1 MGGEYYNN
9 SGKYQYLY
17 NDPKKLVAN
26 LPESGDFDLIL
37 DLLSK
42 YEFLWE
48 DNYESVLESVTVSEV
63 DNPNNS
69 DSIPIR
75 AMEMTEYE
83 LTSSM
88 YEIPLWCIKRDLI
101 KKYDVENF
109 LHSVLK
115 YINGGDEDY
124 DITEACR
131 YFVEDLLDRIFE
143 KYGVQNSN

>member
-1 MGGEYYNN
+1 MGEYYNN
-9 SGKYQYLY
+9 SGKFQGIYDDL
-17 NDPKKLVAN
+17 KKLVSN

-63 DNPNNS
+63 DDPYNNS
-69 DSIPIR
+69 SFPIR
-75 AMEMTEYE
+75 AIEMTEYE

-88 YEIPLWCIKRDLI
+88 HEILLWCTKHDLI
-101 KKYDVENF
+101 KKYDVEIF
-109 LHSVLK
+109 LGRVLK

-131 YFVEDLLDRIFE
+131 DFVEDLLDRIFE
-143 KYGVQNSN
+143 RYGIQNGN

>member
-1 MGGEYYNN
+1 MGEYYNN

-17 NDPKKLVAN
+17 NDPKKLVSN

-48 DNYESVLESVTVSEV
+48 EYYASVLEATEVSEV
-63 DNPNNS
+63 DDPYNNS
-69 DSIPIR
+69 PFPIR

-88 YEIPLWCIKRDLI
+88 HEILLWCHKRNL
-101 KKYDVENF
+101 VEKSEIEKF
-109 LHSVLK
+109 LRRVLV
-115 YINGGDEDY
+115 YIGNADDIF
-124 DITEACR
+124 DITQACR

-143 KYGVQNSN
+143 RYGIQNGD

>member
-1 MGGEYYNN
+1 MGEYYNN

-17 NDPKKLVAN
+17 NDPKRLVAN

-88 YEIPLWCIKRDLI
+88 YGILLWCIKRDLI

-109 LHSVLK
+109 LQSVLK

-143 KYGVQNSN
+143 RYGVSNSN

>member
-1 MGGEYYNN
+1 MGEYYNN
-9 SGKYQYLY
+9 SGKYQGLY
-17 NDPKKLVAN
+17 DDPKKLVSN

-37 DLLSK
+37 DLLGK

-75 AMEMTEYE
+75 AMEMIEYE

-88 YEIPLWCIKRDLI
+88 YEILLWCIKHELI
-101 KKYDVENF
+101 EKHDVEVF
-109 LHSVLK
+109 LGRVLK

-131 YFVEDLLDRIFE
+131 EFVEDLLDRIFE
-143 KYGVQNSN
+143 KYGLQNSN

>member
-1 MGGEYYNN
+1 MGEYYNN

-17 NDPKKLVAN
+17 NDPKKLVSN

-42 YEFLWE
+42 YEFLYE
-48 DNYESVLESVTVSEV
+48 YNYESVLESVTVSEV
-63 DNPNNS
+63 DDPYNNS
-69 DSIPIR
+69 PFPIR
-75 AMEMTEYE
+75 AIEMTEYE
-83 LTSSM
+83 LSSSM
-88 YEIPLWCIKRDLI
+88 HEILLWCTKHDLI

-143 KYGVQNSN
+143 RYGVSNSN